1 MRTRFAVSVAGVIAA
16 LATTVFG
23 AEGST
28 SPYSDPNGDIDAGIS
43 TGNGT
48 LDIVGM
54 EVSNT
59 ATDIKFK
66 LTVNGELNGAVL
78 GGVDWGKFMVGI
90 ATGKT
95 DGTMTGNGWGRPINL
110 SYDNDP
116 FAAQIVGMNHW
127 LGGWVDGTST
137 HAGIGGGAGG
147 AELYHY
153 DNGGSTPA
161 AWIKD
166 GATYDPVAP
175 TGLAYSVT
183 GGTQSSME
191 WTVSLAAMNLIPGNV
206 IYFDAYSSGGG
217 GGDSAV
223 DSLANPNVSITTWAG
238 PYTSYATGAGG
249 PGLNAYT
256 VSAVPEPSSMAAV
269 GLAGAAIAGHLM
281 RRRRST

>member
-1 MRTRFAVSVAGVIAA
+1 MRTSFAVTVAGVIAA

-23 AEGST
+23 AEGSS
-28 SPYSDPNGDIDAGIS
+28 SPYSDPIGDIDPGIT
-43 TGNGT
+43 TGGGT

-59 ATDIKFK
+59 PTDITFK
-66 LTVNGELNGAVL
+66 LTVNGNVNAGT

-90 ATGKT
+90 ATQKT
-95 DGTMTGNGWGRPINL
+95 DGTLSGNGWGRPINL

-127 LGGWVDGTST
+127 IGAWVDGSST
-137 HAGIGGGAGG
+137 QAPVGG
-147 AELYHY
+147 AEFYTY
-153 DNGGSTPA
+153 NNGSSSWTRNAATWDAGTYPYPYTVTAGAQSTMQWSFP
-161 AWIKD
+161 
-166 GATYDPVAP
+166 
-175 TGLAYSVT
+175 L
-183 GGTQSSME
+183 
-191 WTVSLAAMNLIPGNV
+191 SLMNLVPGNV

-223 DSLANPNVSITTWAG
+223 DSLANPNVSITSWGG
-238 PYTSYATGAGG
+238 PYTSYATAAGG

-256 VSAVPEPSSMAAV
+256 ISAVPEPSSMAAV

-281 RRRRST
+281 RRRRSA